1 MYTFCEV
8 RKGDCH
14 VTCARLVA
22 SSRQAI
28 VPVMGVGV
36 GMGVP
41 CHVKMDGRMDITVGR
56 DVL

>member
-1 MYTFCEV
+1 MHNFCEV

-22 SSRQAI
+22 SSRLAI
-28 VPVMGVGV
+28 ATVMG
-36 GMGVP
+36 MS